1 MKRMQWLAATAA
13 IAALAGCSVNEA
25 DNNMANADMNA
36 MSTDNMALPPADMN
50 ADMNAMNGMNGMNAD
65 MNATTNA
72 TENGMT
78 NVADNSTNTM

>member
-1 MKRMQWLAATAA
+1 MKLMQWLAATAA

-50 ADMNAMNGMNGMNAD
+50 ADMNAMNSMNAD

-78 NVADNSTNTM
+78 NMADNSTNTM